1 MSEFRGIFF
10 LPILFSTIDFCSNWS
25 SYLYTMSE
33 RKTLFADIIL
43 PVPIRNEFT
52 YRIPFEM
59 NDFILAGMRVVVP
72 FGKSKLYTGIVSKI
86 HETAP
91 QNYQAK
97 YVEHLLD
104 EEPIIT
110 KNQYQ
115 FWRWISGYYMSPI
128 GDVMNAA
135 LPSNFKLASEIK
147 IVFHPEFDGKTQGL
161 TERQIA
167 IVEALEVQESLDLK
181 TISEIVGIKT
191 IHPIINELI
200 QLRVLISMEE
210 LNQKYTPKTALYYFF
225 VEQFQ
230 SEEALQ
236 VLLAEMEIKKSNS
249 KQIDALIAMLQLGD
263 FSNGYHMPVSKKDL
277 EEKQI
282 SLSALQTL
290 EKKGILF
297 SERLQLD
304 RIQSFGIELKEKKE
318 LSKAQNNALEE
329 IRSNFKTLD
338 YCLLHGVTGSG
349 KTEIYVELIAEQ
361 LELGKQVLFLL
372 PEIALTTQLIQ
383 RLSAYFGDLVGVY
396 HSKFNQN
403 ERVEIWNH
411 VLKNDPTKFRIIL
424 GARSSIFLPFQDLG
438 LIIVD
443 EEHES
448 SFKQYDPSPRYQAR
462 DSALVLAK
470 LFQAKVLLGSATPAV
485 ETYYLAKQGKYGLVE
500 LNERFGGIHLPQIF
514 CADIKK
520 ERQQKTMKSHFSSFL
535 LENMQNA
542 LDNQEQVI
550 LFQNRRGY
558 SPSWNCQVCNWTPK
572 CRSCDVSLTYHKH
585 TNSLKC
591 HYCGFTSAPVGTCQ
605 SCGSNQ
611 LKMSGFGTEK
621 IEEDLQ
627 IMFPDKTIARL
638 DLDSTR
644 AKNAYSVIIQEFE
657 ERKIDILIGTQMITK
672 GLDFDNVSLV
682 GILDADQL
690 LNRPDFRAFERG
702 YHLMSQ
708 VAGRSGR
715 KGKRGTVIIQT
726 GQPEHWIIRRVMEH
740 DYSGFYTNE
749 IVERRNFFYPP
760 FYKLIQITLKHKE
773 KSELLAAANAL
784 SFDLREVFKERV
796 IGPEFPIIERIQ
808 NLFIMGIKIK
818 IERDAPQA
826 RIKEKVQEIIDHFF
840 IQPRHKSVR
849 VLVDVDPA

>member
-1 MSEFRGIFF
+1 
-10 LPILFSTIDFCSNWS
+10 
-25 SYLYTMSE
+25 
-33 RKTLFADIIL
+33 
-43 PVPIRNEFT
+43 
-52 YRIPFEM
+52 M
-59 NDFILAGMRVVVP
+59 NDFVSAGMRVVVT
-72 FGKSKLYTGIVSKI
+72 FGKNKLYTGIISKV
-86 HETAP
+86 HEVAP
-91 QNYQAK
+91 QHYQAK
-97 YVEHLLD
+97 YIEHLLD
-104 EEPIIT
+104 ERPIVT
-110 KNQYQ
+110 RQQYQ
-115 FWRWISGYYMSPI
+115 FWRWIAAYYMAPI

-135 LPSNFKLASEIK
+135 LPSNFKLASETK
-147 IVFHPEFDGKTQGL
+147 LVLHPEFDGKTENL
-161 TERQIA
+161 NDRQVA
-167 IVEALEVQESLDLK
+167 IVEALQVQETLDLK
-181 TISEIVGIKT
+181 TISEIVAIKT
-191 IHPIINELI
+191 IHPMINELI
-200 QLRVLISMEE
+200 HRRIVISVEE
-210 LNQKYTPKTALYYFF
+210 LNHKYTPKTAVFYFF
-225 VEQFQ
+225 ATVFQ
-230 SEEALQ
+230 SEQALHE
-236 VLLAEMEIKKSNS
+236 LLSDLEQKKGTT
-249 KQIDALIAMLQLGD
+249 KQIEALIAMLQLGD
-263 FSNGYHMPVSKKDL
+263 FSSGYHLPVSKKAL
-277 EEKQI
+277 EEKNV

-290 EKKGILF
+290 EKKGILV

-304 RIQSFGIELKEKKE
+304 RIQGQNTTQQVQKE
-318 LSKAQNNALEE
+318 LSAAQARALTE
-329 IRSNFKTLD
+329 IRSHFESLD

-349 KTEIYVELIAEQ
+349 KTEIYVELITEQ
-361 LELGKQVLFLL
+361 LKKGKQVLFLL

-411 VLKNDPTKFRIIL
+411 VLSNDPTKFRIIL

-470 LFQAKVLLGSATPAV
+470 LFHAKVVLGSATPSV
-485 ETYYLAKQGKYGLVE
+485 ETFYLARQGKYGLVT
-500 LNERFGGIHLPQIF
+500 LNERFGGLQMPEIF

-520 ERQQKTMKSHFSSFL
+520 ERQQRTMKSHFTSFL
-535 LENMQNA
+535 LEHMHAA

-591 HYCGFTSAPVGTCQ
+591 HYCGYSSAPVGTCQ

-621 IEEDLQ
+621 IEEDLE
-627 IMFPDKTIARL
+627 IMFPDKVVARL
-638 DLDSTR
+638 DLDATR
-644 AKNAYSVIIQEFE
+644 TKNAYATIIQEFE

-708 VAGRSGR
+708 VAGRAGR
-715 KGKRGTVIIQT
+715 KRKRGTVIIQT

-740 DYSGFYTNE
+740 DFDGFYTNE

-773 KSELLAAANAL
+773 KQELMAAANAL

-796 IGPEFPIIERIQ
+796 IGPEFPLIERIQ
-808 NLFIMGIKIK
+808 NQFIMGIKLK

-826 RIKEKVQEIIDHFF
+826 RIKEKIQEMIDHFF
-840 IQPRHKSVR
+840 TKPRHKSVR
-849 VLVDVDPA
+849 ISVDVDPA